1 MKQTNYERLR
11 TEDAI
16 DLIGKQWMLV
26 TAGNAQGFN
35 TIATKERCSSTY
47 RHILAIAV
55 EIWPGNLAAP
65 SYGHTV
71 CALLATA
78 AIVPADEQV
87 VPAVLMEYERCL
99 YGVLASVFGSGVAAM
114 REVVA
119 PSACYCPW
127 TADSVHGAV
136 KRYNLYAVPKASKC
150 HPWPSVG
157 ISTDV
162 GINGIP
168 VVAVLPAGND
178 TSLISPL
185 RCGKGGGAYQS
196 YGRGVPAECRATI
209 GYPPS
214 VVETEDVGC
223 AHVVAEARNTIMSPC
238 RYAIE
243 METMLGDM
251 GYRDIKTIKDIYGKN
266 RNTICRK

>member
-1 MKQTNYERLR
+1 MAYE
-11 TEDAI
+11 D
-16 DLIGKQWMLV
+16 V
-26 TAGNAQGFN
+26 TIREGVCGTMSGSLQRYP
-35 TIATKERCSSTY
+35 IATKERCSSTY
-47 RHILAIAV
+47 SHILAIAV

-150 HPWPSVG
+150 HPWPSIG

-209 GYPPS
+209 GLS
-214 VVETEDVGC
+214 LI
-223 AHVVAEARNTIMSPC
+223 HI
-238 RYAIE
+238 
-243 METMLGDM
+243 
-251 GYRDIKTIKDIYGKN
+251 
-266 RNTICRK
+266 